1 MSNLPKTN
9 NLEELTNMGY
19 DVSLSK
25 KYLDI
30 SDNNLEKALELLL
43 SNNKLNADIDV
54 DTNVLTSVINNSNYK
69 SDKSNS
75 IKESLKKYT
84 DDKELIEK
92 ILQETQGDYQHSK
105 LLLQKD
111 NPLTDSDTDSRTD

>member
-25 KYLDI
+25 KYLDT

>member
-92 ILQETQGDYQHSK
+92 ILQETQGDYQRSK
-105 LLLQKD
+105 LLLLKD